1 MSMKIDDWEY
11 HSRMLADIAHQS
23 GGTLISNYYVPK
35 AEEQEKKVQEV
46 EGVSTIVGKEKDV
59 LNNLTNLTVAIAD
72 KIGIP
77 PIALVTLMGIA
88 LTAEEKDH

>member
-1 MSMKIDDWEY
+1 MKNISSWEY

-35 AEEQEKKVQEV
+35 AGEQGKKVQEC
-46 EGVSTIVGKEKDV
+46 EGVSMIIGKEMDV
-59 LNNLTNLTVAIAD
+59 INNLTNLTITIAD
-72 KIGIP
+72 KIGMP
-77 PIALVTLMGIA
+77 AIALVTLMGIA